1 MKNFTQW
8 EGELAAIGTH
18 IFPTL
23 GIESTSSN
31 TSIVNGFDKDK
42 KKVIYVMMFVNYNL
56 VSSLV
61 SYLQPHL
68 NPHVHAT
75 MNNKQLQIT
84 YYC

>member
-1 MKNFTQW
+1 
-8 EGELAAIGTH
+8 
-18 IFPTL
+18 
-23 GIESTSSN
+23 
-31 TSIVNGFDKDK
+31 
-42 KKVIYVMMFVNYNL
+42 MMFVNYNL